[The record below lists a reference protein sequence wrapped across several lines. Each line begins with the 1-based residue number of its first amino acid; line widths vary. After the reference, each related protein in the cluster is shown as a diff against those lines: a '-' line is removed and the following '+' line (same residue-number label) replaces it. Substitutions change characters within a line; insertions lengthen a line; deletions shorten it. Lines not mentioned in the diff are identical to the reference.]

1 MTPKRGEAVIFTPS
15 VNRQKVLDFENPNDN
30 YTAIVTRVYE
40 NSVDLVIL
48 GESKLATCY
57 KVQHKGLAPTDRS
70 HYEFV
75 EHDLEKSL

>member
-15 VNRQKVLDFENPNDN
+15 VNRQKALDFQDPNEN

-48 GESKLATCY
+48 GESKPATCY
-57 KVQHKGLAPTDRS
+57 KVQHKGLAPADRS
-70 HYEFV
+70 RYEFV
-75 EHDLEKSL
+75 EHDAEKL